1 VDYSSAQN
9 DFNGFHSS
17 PNYANKRAFAAIKD
31 DGSIMAWGVPNY
43 GPELLLERDSHC
55 QATGF

>member
-1 VDYSSAQN
+1 MGVDPLHFSEVDYSSAQN

-31 DGSIMAWGVPNY
+31 DGALRAAKAPQF
-43 GPELLLERDSHC
+43 E
-55 QATGF
+55 